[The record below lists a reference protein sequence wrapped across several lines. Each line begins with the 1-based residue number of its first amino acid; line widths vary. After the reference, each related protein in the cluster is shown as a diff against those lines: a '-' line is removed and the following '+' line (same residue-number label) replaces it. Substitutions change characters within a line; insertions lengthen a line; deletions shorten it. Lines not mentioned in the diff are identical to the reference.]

1 MTAPSETPLVTVRL
15 VGLPLKVHARAQQH
29 NAEMT
34 REFQLIVEQDHQG
47 GGSVPARLRQIST
60 LLSSRYAGF
69 TDEQEARIEA
79 GIEAGDALLEE
90 VTFLVPADAG
100 DAARQL
106 GDILDEADEFCRS
119 GQLLTLSASPEVV
132 AYRRWYLDNFI
143 VQCAGAPPLA
153 WTGPIA

>member
-1 MTAPSETPLVTVRL
+1 MTVRL
-15 VGLPLKVHARAQQH
+15 AGLPLKVHARAQQH

-47 GGSVPARLRQIST
+47 GGSVPARLLQIST
-60 LLSSRYAGF
+60 LLSARYAGF

-79 GIEAGDALLEE
+79 GIAAGEAQLDE
-90 VTFLVPADAG
+90 VTFLVPVDVG

-106 GDILDEADEFCRS
+106 GDILDEAEDFCRS
-119 GQLLTLSASPEVV
+119 GQLLTLSATPEVA

-143 VQCAGAPPLA
+143 VQCAGAPPLP
-153 WTGPIA
+153 WTGPLV